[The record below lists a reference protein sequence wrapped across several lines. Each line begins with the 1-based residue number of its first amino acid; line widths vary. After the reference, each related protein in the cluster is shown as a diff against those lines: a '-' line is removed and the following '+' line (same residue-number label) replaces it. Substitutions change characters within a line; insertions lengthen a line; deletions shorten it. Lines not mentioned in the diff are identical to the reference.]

1 VSTTSNV
8 DVARSIHEAWQRGDF
23 SSRDWADPEIEI
35 VYPDGP
41 SPGRWHGVAGMAEA
55 SRDWL
60 RAWDDWRFEVD
71 EIRELDDDRVLVLV
85 SYGGRGR
92 SSGLS
97 VEQLGVKG
105 AQLFHLR
112 AGRVTRFVRWID
124 HQHALAD
131 LGLSSQANS
140 T

>member
-1 VSTTSNV
+1 MTASPNLDLV
-8 DVARSIHEAWQRGDF
+8 RSIHKAWELGDF

-41 SPGRWHGVAGMAEA
+41 SPGRWKGVAGMADA

-60 RAWDDWRFEVD
+60 SAWDDWRFQVD
-71 EIRELDDDRVLVLV
+71 EIRELDGERVFVLV

-92 SSGLS
+92 ISGLS

-105 AQLFHLR
+105 AQLFHVR
-112 AGRVTRFVRWID
+112 GGKVTRFVRWID
-124 HQHALAD
+124 HEHALAN
-131 LGLSSQANS
+131 LGLSS
-140 T
+140 